1 MAWVRRQIKP
11 AEGSGWVAENRI
23 AVGGLDTARKL
34 IQTLSEQLR
43 DVELDED
50 DIVAISLQIDYL
62 LIALNGLSEAASNM
76 TFDAEY
82 EELCDDDV

>member
-1 MAWVRRQIKP
+1 MAWLRRTKP